1 MPRRWLIALA
11 GFMCILNGCLYNARE
26 RADEAVCSLA
36 MQPYDQQPAA
46 APEAKSKTPASPP
59 SPEKKSEATS
69 LPPLDVQSSEIIAP
83 GAKATQLASDVG
95 QSAEKKPR
103 LEPPIPPEVPGSE
116 TPRLPGKASPESLQQ
131 IYPDLPPLPEDPVAQ
146 PSPDGKPYTLSA
158 LQQIAAAN
166 DPKLRQ
172 AAFDVEAARGNL
184 IQARAYPNPTIGW
197 NVQPSNDGSTAGVQ
211 GPFIDQTIKTGGKL
225 KLAGAAAEMDLRNA
239 ELALRRARSD
249 LATQVRNAY
258 FAVLVAR
265 EAVRVNKAL
274 ASFTDQMYR
283 LQAKGLLPGA
293 VSAPYEPAALR
304 AQAYTTRLAYKQAIQ
319 TYTYAWKQLVAA
331 LGLRQLPLSE
341 LSGRIDAVI
350 PNYDYDVVLAHVL
363 RNHTD
368 VLTAQNAIEKARYNL
383 KLAQVTPVPDVDF
396 NVSVL
401 KEYSLPP
408 KQFVPTA
415 TIGFPFPIWNR
426 NRGGIIAAEGAWG
439 RAVDEPHRVE
449 QNLTTLL
456 AAAYTGYKQNLD
468 ALEYYR
474 RFILPDQ
481 VRYYRGVVDR
491 RQFQLDPTGGFG
503 DLVTAQQTLVTNVS
517 SYLTVLGA
525 LWSSVVS
532 VADLLQTDDL
542 FQLAQSRAIPALPEL
557 ESLPPWPC
565 CHECLSAS
573 AGQHGGSCIQG
584 AMPAA
589 KVMPNGMLP
598 DHSGVTR
605 PKQELKGARTTEAA
619 QSEDLGHATHASD
632 TRLEND
638 LRRPETTVEGAASK
652 KLPRGM
658 PSPEIRQTSYPNDP
672 LLLDEP
678 PPVPYVRNK
687 QSAENGK

>member
-1 MPRRWLIALA
+1 MCALS
-11 GFMCILNGCLYNARE
+11 GCLYNARE

-36 MQPYDQQPAA
+36 MQPYDQQPTTP
-46 APEAKSKTPASPP
+46 PEVKLRTPALSP

-69 LPPLDVQSSEIIAP
+69 LPPLDVQTSEITAP
-83 GAKATQLASDVG
+83 PANVTQLPSDV
-95 QSAEKKPR
+95 QQPAEKKPR

-131 IYPDLPPLPEDPVAQ
+131 IYPDLPPLPEEPVAQ
-146 PSPDGKPYTLSA
+146 PGPNGKPYSLSD
-158 LQQIAAAN
+158 LQQIAAVNSAT
-166 DPKLRQ
+166 LRQ
-172 AAFDVEAARGNL
+172 AAFDVETARGNL
-184 IQARAYPNPTIGW
+184 IKARAYSNPIIGW

-211 GPFIDQTIKTGGKL
+211 GPFIDQKITTGGKL
-225 KLAGAAAEMDLRNA
+225 KLSGAAAEMDLRNA

-258 FAVLVAR
+258 FAALVAR

-293 VSAPYEPAALR
+293 VSAPYEPAALQ

-319 TYTYAWKQLVAA
+319 SYIYAWRQLVAA

-341 LSGRIDAVI
+341 LFGRIDAVI
-350 PNYDYDVVLAHVL
+350 PYYDFDVVLGHVL

-408 KQFVPTA
+408 KQFVHTA
-415 TIGFPFPIWNR
+415 TIGFPFPIWDR
-426 NRGGIIAAEGAWG
+426 NRGGIIAAEGALG
-439 RAVDEPHRVE
+439 RAIEEPHRVE
-449 QNLTTLL
+449 ENLTTLL
-456 AAAYTGYKQNLD
+456 ATAYAGYKQNLD

-491 RQFQLDPTGGFG
+491 RQIDPAAQFG

-542 FQLAQSRAIPALPEL
+542 FQLAQPRAVPALPEL

-565 CHECLSAS
+565 CHECPSPDVSYLN
-573 AGQHGGSCIQG
+573 GSCTPG
-584 AMPAA
+584 AMPAT
-589 KVMPNGMLP
+589 KVMPNGMLSGHSRVAYP
-598 DHSGVTR
+598 D
-605 PKQELKGARTTEAA
+605 QDEKGARNGGATPIE
-619 QSEDLGHATHASD
+619 SSGHTAHPSD
-632 TRLEND
+632 THSQTD
-638 LRRPETTVEGAASK
+638 LRESEGRFEGAASK
-652 KLPRGM
+652 RLPRRL
-658 PSPEIRQTSYPNDP
+658 PSPEIRQKSYPNDP
-672 LLLDEP
+672 LLMDEP
-678 PPVPYVRNK
+678 PPVPYVPNK
-687 QSAENGK
+687 QSAENGS